1 MQTLTLEQE
10 EQDNST
16 TVEEL
21 MQNWRLQL
29 MFECPEQSAKTRE
42 STIRALLGL
51 EQFESLS
58 SSQMEIIQKGMVYR
72 YNILRQRYLGRS
84 PGQAYRNLI
93 TRLGSLVVL
102 RHKIRSWVD
111 MSRDRLLTVVDI
123 LQEVIQELL
132 QSDRYMQQQIS
143 WIAQCTSDPRL
154 RNVLLLASTE

>member
-21 MQNWRLQL
+21 MQNWRVRL

-58 SSQMEIIQKGMVYR
+58 SS
-72 YNILRQRYLGRS
+72 
-84 PGQAYRNLI
+84 
-93 TRLGSLVVL
+93 
-102 RHKIRSWVD
+102 
-111 MSRDRLLTVVDI
+111 
-123 LQEVIQELL
+123 
-132 QSDRYMQQQIS
+132 
-143 WIAQCTSDPRL
+143 
-154 RNVLLLASTE
+154 